1 MIVAKLKESF
11 HTAESITLEFT
22 GLMRSTF
29 AYYSELQAHFHEQ
42 LPEHLHQSQ
51 LISLLNA
58 DIKPRLF
65 NHPFCERI
73 QESLKALRRAIIRL
87 EDFRAAHPELPE
99 YVNNLE
105 TLSKLGERVEALYQ
119 KHWEYYRYQSN
130 VTEQELVAFLLE
142 VDRIGYEWDVYL
154 EGFSAAGGLVRAMGG
169 EPPPENTGTLRVAYQ
184 RAHPAHYAVQTLT
197 SLMDFLRACYRFI
210 CAAHDLDAEAQPLT
224 MLQVE
229 IGDPVEMQLAVPQV
243 AAESYRKF
251 LQYLFLKD
259 MLHRETLLKFVME
272 AILRE
277 YRPGGALAPAALQS
291 HQKEISAR
299 LKALPPDGRFTISD
313 RTFPDDGVRV
323 MHEFIV
329 ALEERSIPHD
339 ALIQAG
345 EKGKRSGRVRKSAKA
360 GGTFPESPAPQR
372 PEARP
377 EAGSQPRTGPR
388 PAPRPGEELS
398 PGEKEHIRILTDKE
412 LEYSTAPER

>member
-29 AYYSELQAHFHEQ
+29 AYYSELQTHFHEQ

-65 NHPFCERI
+65 NHSFCERI

-105 TLSKLGERVEALYQ
+105 TLTKLGERVEALYQ

-130 VTEQELVAFLLE
+130 VTEQELVTFLLE

-169 EPPPENTGTLRVAYQ
+169 EPPPENTGTLRVATCNDGN
-184 RAHPAHYAVQTLT
+184 PATG
-197 SLMDFLRACYRFI
+197 D
-210 CAAHDLDAEAQPLT
+210 AAYDTRLGIYDIAPVVRTWSPPLSIAT
-224 MLQVE
+224 M
-229 IGDPVEMQLAVPQV
+229 
-243 AAESYRKF
+243 
-251 LQYLFLKD
+251 
-259 MLHRETLLKFVME
+259 T
-272 AILRE
+272 
-277 YRPGGALAPAALQS
+277 
-291 HQKEISAR
+291 
-299 LKALPPDGRFTISD
+299 
-313 RTFPDDGVRV
+313 VRV
-323 MHEFIV
+323 
-329 ALEERSIPHD
+329 
-339 ALIQAG
+339 
-345 EKGKRSGRVRKSAKA
+345 VRASL
-360 GGTFPESPAPQR
+360 
-372 PEARP
+372 
-377 EAGSQPRTGPR
+377 RT
-388 PAPRPGEELS
+388 
-398 PGEKEHIRILTDKE
+398 
-412 LEYSTAPER
+412 